1 MFHSLDT
8 TAWLSTVSRRKLQS
22 VGSPDRERPRDA
34 DKLLRK
40 VLLRN
45 SLSRVDLALAEAQS
59 LPALSP
65 PTSPTLPS
73 PQQRPTSSQ
82 CDPEPLVSS
91 PKADEDDFVFPDA
104 TSITTSRAYS
114 QEDADAEAK
123 WLDSL
128 LDDLS
133 DDDEYENDA
142 EQGPANSSQTFED
155 EDDEELYLDPESLP
169 WLHPTDAEEP
179 IRAPPP
185 IPTNDSNILP
195 HLEPFYYPLPED
207 DDDDLS
213 TVPTMDDDV
222 EGDSEADSV
231 EWLATPGHR
240 SLTSMLGHSSSSHLH
255 HLVASGNQHE
265 DSPLSPI
272 TVNVMDVHDVRPAI
286 HVEEPSLYRYSPAP
300 SEQPLPSATR
310 TALGPAC

>member
-8 TAWLSTVSRRKLQS
+8 TTWLSAVSRRKLQS

-65 PTSPTLPS
+65 PSSPTLPS
-73 PQQRPTSSQ
+73 PQQRPCLSHS
-82 CDPEPLVSS
+82 DPEPSASS
-91 PKADEDDFVFPDA
+91 SKADEDDFVFPDA

-133 DDDEYENDA
+133 DDDEYENEA

-169 WLHPTDAEEP
+169 WLHSTDAEEP
-179 IRAPPP
+179 ISAPPP
-185 IPTNDSNILP
+185 IPANDSTVLD
-195 HLEPFYYPLPED
+195 HLEPFYYPLPE

-222 EGDSEADSV
+222 EGESEADSV

-240 SLTSMLGHSSSSHLH
+240 SLTSMLGHSSNLH

-265 DSPLSPI
+265 NSPLSPI
-272 TVNVMDVHDVRPAI
+272 TVNVIDEHDVRPAI
-286 HVEEPSLYRYSPAP
+286 HVEEPNLYRYSPAP
-300 SEQPLPSATR
+300 SERPLGSSTT
-310 TALGPAC
+310 TALGSAC